1 MNQIEFSKEEKAELI
16 ARIQHYF
23 DSQLDQPI
31 GLLKAELV
39 LEFFAKEVGATHY
52 KKGLEDAQIALARR
66 MDDFSEDVYQLQRS
80 RWSDQPSRI
89 CRLLTMSMPRARI
102 SSTAAAIPSA
112 AMPRLAS
119 SMRRTRTPG
128 IMSDASNAENLT
140 Q

>member
-39 LEFFAKEVGATHY
+39 LEFFAKEVGAVHY

-66 MDDFSEDVYQLQRS
+66 MDDFSEDVYQLQR
-80 RWSDQPSRI
+80 
-89 CRLLTMSMPRARI
+89 RA
-102 SSTAAAIPSA
+102 T
-112 AMPRLAS
+112 
-119 SMRRTRTPG
+119 
-128 IMSDASNAENLT
+128 E
-140 Q
+140 